1 MKAKTRLIALAL
13 VLALAL
19 SLLPGGSVS
28 AQKHPPPTVV
38 LLPNPTLFNGL
49 DDTQVVDV
57 QLKGVFNFFAA
68 DFRLS
73 FPATQLQV
81 VQVESGPAFDG
92 MAPIVRVD
100 GSGTV
105 GTVEFANTRLGNP
118 ILWSDRLTLARITF
132 RAVVPGPI
140 GGVFGFPAPLPRVIA
155 PDATIT
161 TAVLAGTYTFTVQP
175 AAAAGVR
182 GQALWGSLPQPP
194 AASHAGTPVHITTA
208 GGGMVLATA
217 TGNRGYYPPGNI
229 GSIPS
234 VPAGGQI
241 HINPL
246 TSGRIPALET
256 ALKDCPNT
264 PNLTPHTV
272 VLVMGDVAPLLPG
285 RTGNNTID
293 IQDLVVSATRF
304 GQPALDT
311 NGDGWWDGDVDN
323 NAIVNILDIVVIAN
337 NFGDTGPVVESCP

>member
-1 MKAKTRLIALAL
+1 MKGKTRLIALAL

-28 AQKHPPPTVV
+28 AQKHPPPVV
-38 LLPNPTLFNGL
+38 ELVPNPTLFNGL

-57 QLKGVFNFFAA
+57 RYTGVFNFFAA

-73 FPATQLQV
+73 FPATLLQV

-100 GSGTV
+100 GAGPT
-105 GTVEFANTRLGNP
+105 GTVEFANTRLGGP
-118 ILWSDRLTLARITF
+118 ILWSDSLTIARITF
-132 RAVVPGPI
+132 RAVVPGPTAN
-140 GGVFGFPAPLPRVIA
+140 VFGFAAPLPQVIA
-155 PDATIT
+155 PDGTIT
-161 TAVLAGTYTFTVQP
+161 VAALAGPYNFSIQP
-175 AAAAGVR
+175 ALGAGVR
-182 GQALWGSLPQPP
+182 GQALWGTLPQPP
-194 AASHAGTPVHITTA
+194 AGVHAGIPVEMTTA
-208 GGGMVLATA
+208 GGAMVLTTV
-217 TGNRGYYPPGNI
+217 TGNRGYYPPLGI

-234 VPAGGQI
+234 MPAGGQI

-246 TSGRIPALET
+246 ADGRIPALET
-256 ALKDCPNT
+256 ALKNCPNT

-272 VLVMGDVAPLLPG
+272 VLVMGDVAPLLPE
-285 RTGNNTID
+285 RSGNNAIN
-293 IQDLVVSATRF
+293 IQDLVVSASRF

-323 NAIVNILDIVVIAN
+323 NAIINILDIVAIAN
-337 NFGDTGPVVESCP
+337 NFGKTGPIVESCP

>member
-1 MKAKTRLIALAL
+1 MKARIRLIALAL
-13 VLALAL
+13 VLAL
-19 SLLPGGSVS
+19 SLMPGGSVF
-28 AQKHPPPTVV
+28 AQKHPPPTVDLV
-38 LLPNPTLFNGL
+38 PNPTLFNGL

-57 QLKGVFNFFAA
+57 QLTGVFNFFAA
-68 DFRLS
+68 DFRLA

-81 VQVESGPAFDG
+81 VRVESGPAFDG

-132 RAVVPGPI
+132 RAVVPGPAT
-140 GGVFGFPAPLPRVIA
+140 GVFTFPAPLPRVIA
-155 PDATIT
+155 PDGTIT
-161 TAVLAGTYTFTVQP
+161 TAALAGPYNFSVQP
-175 AAAAGVR
+175 ALAAGVR

-194 AASHAGTPVHITTA
+194 AGVHAGTPVHITTA
-208 GGGMVLATA
+208 GGGMVLVTA
-217 TGNRGYYPPGNI
+217 TGNRGYYPPLGI

-264 PNLTPHTV
+264 ANLTPHTV
-272 VLVMGDVAPLLPG
+272 ILVMGDVAPLLPN

-311 NGDGWWDGDVDN
+311 NGDGWWDGDVDR

-337 NFGDTGPVVESCP
+337 NFGKSGPIVESCP